1 MFIFECLLFIHRRH
15 SSPPDLKN
23 VHGVATD
30 NSERGEDY
38 WRNMGKGEY
47 MILPSVDTNDDF
59 VVVDGA
65 RGRTLDDVFDE
76 MQTQS
81 QEGKSEEN
89 TANLSGNEL
98 LTTCCFFV
106 LPREMLQLKG

>member
-23 VHGVATD
+23 VSGVATD
-30 NSERGEDY
+30 NSERGEDC
-38 WRNMGKGEY
+38 WRDMRKGEY
-47 MILPSVDTNDDF
+47 LILPSIDTNDNF

-65 RGRTLDDVFDE
+65 KGKTFDDVYDG

-89 TANLSGNEL
+89 TANLSSKRLSNF
-98 LTTCCFFV
+98 CFFF
-106 LPREMLQLKG
+106 LFA